1 MPVVRYGALAT
12 EVGEGESVLDALLR
26 AGAPV
31 RHSCRAGS
39 CGSCLLRVVDGEPT
53 AASQRG
59 LKDAWRVRG
68 YFLPCACQPAGD
80 LSVTDVDAD
89 AQVPARIAAVEP
101 LGADVVRV
109 RLACDAPLDYRA
121 GQYISLVREDGLA
134 RSYSLASLPEDP
146 ELELHVRC
154 LPNGRMSEWLRREA
168 TPGQPVRVQGPL
180 GDCFYVTGQSGQPL
194 VLAATGTGL
203 APLYGI
209 VRDALRHGHV
219 GPILLCHGA
228 VRAEGLYLQDELRA
242 LESAHPNVSYVPTWL
257 ERDGPMDAVVLGR
270 LSTFAGVRAYLCGD
284 PALVQRLRKQL
295 FLKGLAMRDIH
306 ADAFLPAA

>member
-1 MPVVRYGALAT
+1 MPVVRYGDLVT
-12 EVGEGESVLDALLR
+12 EVAEGESALDALLR

-39 CGSCLLRVVDGEPT
+39 CGSCMLRVVDGEPT
-53 AASQRG
+53 GASQRG
-59 LKDAWRVRG
+59 LKDAWKAQG
-68 YFLPCACQPAGD
+68 YFLPCVCQPAGD
-80 LSVTDVDAD
+80 LTVTDIGAD
-89 AQVPARIAAVEP
+89 AQVTARITALDP

-109 RLACDAPLDYRA
+109 RLACDAPIDYRA
-121 GQYISLVREDGLA
+121 GQYISLIREDGLA
-134 RSYSLASLPEDP
+134 RSYSLASLPDDP

-168 TPGQPVRVQGPL
+168 RAGQAVRVQGPL
-180 GDCFYVTGQSGQPL
+180 GDCFYVAGQPDQPL

-209 VRDALRHGHV
+209 VRDAVRHAHV
-219 GPILLCHGA
+219 GPIHVFHGA

-242 LESAHPNVSYVPTWL
+242 LAAAHANVSYVPTWL
-257 ERDGPMDAVVLGR
+257 ERDGPLDVVVLGR
-270 LSTFAGVRAYLCGD
+270 VATLAGVRAYLCGD
-284 PALVQRLRKQL
+284 PALVQLLRKKL
-295 FLKGLAMRDIH
+295 FLKGVAMRDIH